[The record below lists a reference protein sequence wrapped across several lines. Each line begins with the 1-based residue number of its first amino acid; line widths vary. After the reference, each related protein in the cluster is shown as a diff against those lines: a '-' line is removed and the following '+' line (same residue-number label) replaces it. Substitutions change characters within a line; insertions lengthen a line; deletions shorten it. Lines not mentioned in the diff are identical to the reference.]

1 MNSQIVAE
9 IAKTLGVKQTQ
20 VEKTLELLQ
29 EGNTIPFIARYRK
42 EATGALDEEQ
52 IRSIN
57 EVYEYQVNL
66 LKRKEDVIRLID
78 EKGQNVGVVV
88 IREAMR
94 RAESVGLDLVEIAAN
109 GNVPVCKIIDAGKYK
124 YELQKRKSEAK
135 KKQKVQETKEI
146 KFTPNIGEN
155 DYGFKM
161 RNAKKFLAEGNKV
174 KFTIRFRGRE
184 MSYQDLG
191 AEVLNRAAQD
201 VADIAKT
208 EGQPKLEGRNMSLVV
223 SPTK

>member
-1 MNSQIVAE
+1 MFLNSFIKCI
-9 IAKTLGVKQTQ
+9 IAKKNLKVFKKKIKIDLLLNFFWRNQAIANTFNPAPRAANTGKSDEPRVNHKITATQ
-20 VEKTLELLQ
+20 V
-29 EGNTIPFIARYRK
+29 
-42 EATGALDEEQ
+42 
-52 IRSIN
+52 
-57 EVYEYQVNL
+57 
-66 LKRKEDVIRLID
+66 RLID

-94 RAESVGLDLVEIAAN
+94 RAESAGLDLVEIAAN

-208 EGQPKLEGRNMSLVV
+208 EGQPKLEGRNMSLIV

>member
-1 MNSQIVAE
+1 MFNPATRSVNTGKSDEPRVNQKITA
-9 IAKTLGVKQTQ
+9 TQ
-20 VEKTLELLQ
+20 V
-29 EGNTIPFIARYRK
+29 
-42 EATGALDEEQ
+42 
-52 IRSIN
+52 
-57 EVYEYQVNL
+57 
-66 LKRKEDVIRLID
+66 RLID
-78 EKGQNVGVVV
+78 ENGQNVGVVV

-94 RAESVGLDLVEIAAN
+94 RAENAGLDLVEIAAN
-109 GNVPVCKIIDAGKYK
+109 GNIPVCKIIDAGKYK

-155 DYGFKM
+155 DYAFKM

-191 AEVLNRAAQD
+191 VEVLNRAAQD

-208 EGQPKLEGRNMSLVV
+208 EGQPKLEGRNMSLMV